1 MTDQRSLSG
10 SPAPSATA
18 LGFRQT
24 IDRRLVHRAA
34 IAEVL
39 VTDVVRTG
47 AARFQLGVQWPR
59 AHTFYGVDAAGRHDP
74 MLIAETIRQ
83 AGLLLSHL
91 GYGLPAGYQFVFLDL
106 DFAVAD
112 AASLHVAGTPTD
124 LAVTVE
130 CTDVRERRG
139 VLRSMRVNLALRREG
154 ELAAEGSGAVA
165 CVEPQRYPALRWRGA
180 PPRPDAPPAAPPPSV
195 PPAGVDRDDE
205 RDVVLGSFGDEP
217 PGWWSVRVLTDH
229 PVLFDHPLDHI
240 PGMLQLEAFRQ
251 AALLAERRPQDAP
264 PPLLSALRIECLRYA
279 DLDRIAVCR
288 AEPKDG
294 GAYAMRLCQD
304 GEDVA
309 VGEVTLRR

>member
-1 MTDQRSLSG
+1 MTDERSLSN
-10 SPAPSATA
+10 SASSATA
-18 LGFRQT
+18 LAFRQT

-83 AGLLLSHL
+83 TGLLLSHV
-91 GYGLPAGYQFVFLDL
+91 GYGLPAGYQFVFRDL
-106 DFAVAD
+106 DFEVANE
-112 AASLHVAGTPTD
+112 ASLRVTGAPTD
-124 LAVTVE
+124 LDVTVE

-139 VLRSMRVNLALRREG
+139 MLRSMRVNLALHRDG
-154 ELAAEGSGAVA
+154 EPAAAGSGAVA
-165 CVEPQRYPALRWRGA
+165 CVEPHRYPALRWRGGVPQA
-180 PPRPDAPPAAPPPSV
+180 DAPPATPPPSV
-195 PPAGVDRDDE
+195 PPAAVDRDDE
-205 RDVVLGSFGDEP
+205 RDVVLGSSGDES
-217 PGWWSVRVLTDH
+217 PGWWSVRVLTEH

-279 DLDRIAVCR
+279 ELDRIAVCR
-288 AEPKDG
+288 AEPDDAG
-294 GAYAMRLCQD
+294 VYALCLRQD

-309 VGEVTLRR
+309 VGEATLSR